1 MGCAGFGGR
10 WVWRALGLGV
20 RWVLGCAGSWG
31 ALGQARLTGGACF
44 VRVPRPSASSFTS
57 QNKLPRLAVPSMAGR
72 QTTFAGGRPQDV
84 WKGFWHR
91 RAIEAAT
98 MPAAGRSRAVGL
110 DANDRSRAHVPFRD
124 RQGSHAAVVSSI
136 KTWKPARDA
145 KFASGPVTSRGGDRG
160 HRRGLDGPSMPNP
173 STKMTRTSPANVVC
187 RLAMPGTARR
197 GSLFCEVKEEAA
209 GRGTRTKKTPPVSRA

>member
-98 MPAAGRSRAVGL
+98 MPAAGRSRAVVL
-110 DANDRSRAHVPFRD
+110 DANDRPRARAPLRD
-124 RQGSHAAVVSSI
+124 RQGSHADVVSSI
-136 KTWKPARDA
+136 KTWKPARDST
-145 KFASGPVTSRGGDRG
+145 FASGPVTSCGAGRG
-160 HRRGLDGPSMPNP
+160 HRRGLDGPSMPKPLYKDDANFP
-173 STKMTRTSPANVVC
+173 CECCLPAC
-187 RLAMPGTARR
+187 HAGH
-197 GSLFCEVKEEAA
+197 GEA
-209 GRGTRTKKTPPVSRA
+209 GESFL

>member
-72 QTTFAGGRPQDV
+72 QTTFAGGKPQDV
-84 WKGFWHR
+84 WKGFWPR

-98 MPAAGRSRAVGL
+98 RPAAGRSRAVGL
-110 DANDRSRAHVPFRD
+110 DANDRSLAQVPFHD
-124 RQGSHAAVVSSI
+124 RRGAHADVVSSI

-145 KFASGPVTSRGGDRG
+145 KFASGPVTSCGDDRG

-173 STKMTRTSPANVVC
+173 LYKNDAHFPANVVC
-187 RLAMPGTARR
+187 RLAMLGTARR
-197 GSLFCEVKEEAA
+197 GELVL
-209 GRGTRTKKTPPVSRA
+209 